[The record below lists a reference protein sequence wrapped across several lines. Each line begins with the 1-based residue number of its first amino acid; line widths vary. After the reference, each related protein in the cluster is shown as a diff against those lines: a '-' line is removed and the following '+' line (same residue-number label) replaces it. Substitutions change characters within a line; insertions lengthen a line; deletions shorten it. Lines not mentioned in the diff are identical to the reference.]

1 MEVYILRLRTK
12 GTRGFRQ
19 KQIPINNMGI
29 LVKTVQI
36 KNDTMDFSTK
46 TGDLI
51 NTDTESLRVFNIA
64 KIKNKLL

>member
-1 MEVYILRLRTK
+1 
-12 GTRGFRQ
+12 
-19 KQIPINNMGI
+19 MGI

-64 KIKNKLL
+64 K

>member
-1 MEVYILRLRTK
+1 MEFYILRLRTK

-19 KQIPINNMGI
+19 KHIPINNMGI
-29 LVKTVQI
+29 LVKTVQHVQI

-51 NTDTESLRVFNIA
+51 NIDTESLQYSNN
-64 KIKNKLL
+64 KNKLL